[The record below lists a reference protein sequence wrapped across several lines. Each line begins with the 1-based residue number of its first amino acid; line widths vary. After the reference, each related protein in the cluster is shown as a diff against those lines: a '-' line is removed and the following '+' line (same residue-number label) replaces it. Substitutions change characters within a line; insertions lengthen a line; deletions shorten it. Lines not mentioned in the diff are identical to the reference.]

1 MRFLFLF
8 LIIFYSCSDEI
19 NKPYDSFEQNLFQ
32 VKSVIVEDVLN
43 LTASITIKF
52 NQKIA
57 TSSVYNNIVC
67 ISGKNQAYFYYSI
80 KKEDSFDSVTI
91 SPQYRFIPFTK
102 YNCVIK
108 KELQNIYGV
117 QLDEEY
123 KFSFTTNDVLYND
136 DKIFSSNYTFTHIYN
151 FIQNN
156 CKYCHNT
163 ENHLNFD
170 VSKNELY
177 DLLINGKNNKFNL
190 YYITPTNYKNSYL
203 INKLIGINIE
213 GNIMPSNNLLPL
225 YQIEKIVGW
234 IQNGGIYE

>member
-19 NKPYDSFEQNLFQ
+19 NKPYEPFEQKKFY
-32 VKSVIVEDVLN
+32 VENVFIGNILN
-43 LTASITIKF
+43 LTDSITIKF
-52 NQKIA
+52 NQKIS

-67 ISGKNQAYFYYSI
+67 ISGKNQAYFYYSV
-80 KKEDSFDSVTI
+80 KKETDFDSIVI
-91 SPQYRFIPFTK
+91 SPQYRYIPLTK
-102 YNCVIK
+102 YNCVVK

-117 QLDEEY
+117 QMDDEY
-123 KFSFTTNDVLYND
+123 KFSFTTNNILYSD
-136 DKIFSSNYTFTHIYN
+136 DKVFSTNYSFIHIYN

-156 CKYCHNT
+156 CKYCHNK
-163 ENHLNFD
+163 ENNLNFD
-170 VSKNELY
+170 ITKSELY
-177 DLLINGKNNKFNL
+177 ELVVNTKNNKFNS

-213 GNIMPSNNLLPL
+213 GNIMPPNNLLPL